1 MWGWLLLA
9 ALCLVRLPAVVQPLG
24 PDQGIYAY
32 VGQTILEGG
41 LPYRDAWDQ
50 KPPGLHAFYA
60 VMWWLWPNEA
70 VVPLTD
76 ALLAWLVAMLLWRI
90 APSFSTSR
98 AAGPLAAGLFLLLGD
113 PALAR
118 LAGVRVRG
126 QGEVF
131 IGALVALALWCML
144 RAVGTSH
151 RGERFASAL
160 AAASG
165 LSLGLGAIVKYQAV
179 IYVVPVLAVVVLF
192 GEARDGRARPARLVF
207 WSVAGFLTPAAIT
220 VMVFAAGGALQ
231 KLWDAT
237 VVYNVRYAGET
248 YATAWSFLAY
258 LVSFPVRHARV
269 DALWL
274 VGGAGSAIL
283 VFRSLRRRILWI
295 PLAWTAAACL
305 AIAVN
310 GSRSLPQYFLQALP
324 PMALSAALAADVF
337 RPLSRTLRALG
348 ILVVALAAARVV
360 SFPQAWDATA
370 WDVAHLAGR
379 SDRATYLARF
389 AGRPGDKYSAPDV
402 AELGGWLRERSTA
415 PDSVYVFGFSSGAY
429 VLSGRRSASRFFWSM
444 PVINRFNDGRPGYG
458 PTGLLED
465 LSVRRPR
472 LVALQRDDFGPGK
485 QPDSRA
491 WFYSDPE
498 LRAWL
503 RGNYRPA
510 GSFDRYELWERL
522 D

>member
-1 MWGWLLLA
+1 MWGLLLLA

-76 ALLAWLVAMLLWRI
+76 ALLSWLVAMLLWRI

-131 IGALVALALWCML
+131 IGALVTLALWCML
-144 RAVGTSH
+144 RAIGTSH

-179 IYVVPVLAVVVLF
+179 IYFVPLLAVVVLF
-192 GEARDGRARPARLVF
+192 GDARDGRARPARLVC
-207 WSVAGFLTPAAIT
+207 WSVAGLLTPAAIT
-220 VMVFAAGGALQ
+220 AMVFASGGALRA
-231 KLWDAT
+231 LWDAT
-237 VVYNVRYAGET
+237 VVYNVQYASET
-248 YATAWSFLAY
+248 YATVWSLLAY
-258 LVSFPVRHARV
+258 LVSFPVQHARV

-274 VGGAGSAIL
+274 VGGAGSAVL
-283 VFRSLRRRILWI
+283 LLRSIRRRVLWV

-305 AIAVN
+305 AIAIN
-310 GSRSLPQYFLQALP
+310 GSRGLPQYFLQALP
-324 PMALSAALAADVF
+324 PLALSAALAADAF
-337 RPLSRTLRALG
+337 RPLSKTLRGLG
-348 ILVVALAAARVV
+348 VLVVALAAARVV
-360 SFPQAWDATA
+360 SFPKAFDATA
-370 WDVAHLAGR
+370 WDTAHLIGR
-379 SDRATYLARF
+379 IDRTTYLARF

-402 AELGGWLRERSTA
+402 AELGAWLRERSTA
-415 PDSVYVFGFSSGAY
+415 SDTVYVFGFSSGAY
-429 VLSGRRSASRFFWSM
+429 VHSGRRSASRFFWSM
-444 PVINRFNDGRPGYG
+444 PVILGFNSGQPGYAKA
-458 PTGLLED
+458 GLLED
-465 LSVRRPR
+465 LREHRPR
-472 LVALQRDDFGPGK
+472 IVALQRNDFGVGAS
-485 QPDSRA
+485 DSRA
-491 WFYSDPE
+491 WFLSEPD
-498 LRAWL
+498 LRDWL
-503 RGNYRPA
+503 SGHYRAA
-510 GSFDRYELWERL
+510 GSLDRYELWERL